1 MGCHE
6 NISLEYF
13 TESSELMIVGNISK
27 TALLYYRR
35 NLIGRGEKEYIRELI
50 IESKI

>member
-13 TESSELMIVGNISK
+13 MESSELMIVGNISK
-27 TALLYYRR
+27 TALF
-35 NLIGRGEKEYIRELI
+35 I
-50 IESKI
+50 IE